1 MASYLWR
8 KYADYLY
15 TKWERTI
22 LWDMVEPYRRPKS
35 FTPLV
40 TIYIA
45 AFYTGVIGAA
55 ITEQR
60 YKVLLCFFSVF
71 MDLIFIFYDCFWSIP
86 IEAFIRTL
94 IQLTTSQDLPC
105 FVRVS

>member
-15 TKWERTI
+15 TKWEKTF
-22 LWDMVEPYRRPKS
+22 LWDMVAPYRRPKS

-45 AFYTGVIGAA
+45 AFYTGVVGAA
-55 ITEQR
+55 ITEQL
-60 YKVLLCFFSVF
+60 YKDSRFCSTDNIV
-71 MDLIFIFYDCFWSIP
+71 DLVHWLDQK
-86 IEAFIRTL
+86 L
-94 IQLTTSQDLPC
+94 
-105 FVRVS
+105 

>member
-15 TKWERTI
+15 TKWERKI

-60 YKVLLCFFSVF
+60 YKVILCFFFQVF
-71 MDLIFIFYDCFWSIP
+71 LDLICLVIILGLNLLGHWLEP
-86 IEAFIRTL
+86 RT
-94 IQLTTSQDLPC
+94 
-105 FVRVS
+105 